1 MSTRVPTRGTGKG
14 LPHRVE
20 AGAATAG
27 GNTGGRTVQATAKP
41 LPISKRQVWEAYRQ
55 VRANGGAAGI
65 DGQTVEAFDEDMA
78 NNLYRLW
85 NRLASGSYMP
95 PAVKRVDIPKAGG
108 GMRPLGVPTVSD
120 RIAQTVIRQMLEPIV
135 EPLFHEDSYGYRPGK
150 SAHQALAQTRRRCW
164 RYAWVVEI
172 DIKGFFDNIDHA
184 LLLKAVRHH
193 TRERWVVMYIERWLR
208 APVQMPDGTIQRK

>member
-1 MSTRVPTRGTGKG
+1 MSTRVPMRGTGTEQAVVVEKDRNGSGAKG
-14 LPHRVE
+14 LPHRAG

-55 VRANGGAAGI
+55 VKANGGAAGI

-78 NNLYRLW
+78 NNLYKLW

-108 GMRPLGVPTVSD
+108 GTRPLGVPTVAD
-120 RIAQTVIRQMLEPIV
+120 RIAQTVIRQIGIGGS
-135 EPLFHEDSYGYRPGK
+135 PLGCTPATPPGM
-150 SAHQALAQTRRRCW
+150 R
-164 RYAWVVEI
+164 
-172 DIKGFFDNIDHA
+172 
-184 LLLKAVRHH
+184 VR
-193 TRERWVVMYIERWLR
+193 TGRFERTFRM
-208 APVQMPDGTIQRK
+208 MPDGAGQDCRTMTGSARC

>member
-1 MSTRVPTRGTGKG
+1 MTQRKSDEQNVHNGP
-14 LPHRVE
+14 L
-20 AGAATAG
+20 TA
-27 GNTGGRTVQATAKP
+27 NP
-41 LPISKRQVWEAYRQ
+41 LDIHSQYERQIKDLQEAY
-55 VRANGGAAGI
+55 G
-65 DGQTVEAFDEDMA
+65 EA
-78 NNLYRLW
+78 
-85 NRLASGSYMP
+85 
-95 PAVKRVDIPKAGG
+95 
-108 GMRPLGVPTVSD
+108 
-120 RIAQTVIRQMLEPIV
+120 MLEPIV

-150 SAHQALAQTRRRCW
+150 SAHQALAQTRRRSW